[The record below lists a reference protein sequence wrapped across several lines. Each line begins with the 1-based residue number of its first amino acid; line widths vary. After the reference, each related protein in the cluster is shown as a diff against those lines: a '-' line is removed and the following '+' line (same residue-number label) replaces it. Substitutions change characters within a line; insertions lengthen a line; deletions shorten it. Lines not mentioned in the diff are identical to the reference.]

1 MDRSNNYIRRLK
13 NINREYENICKYGRN
28 LTLLAATG
36 ALPKCYARSKDIEE
50 IRIALR
56 RRTKP
61 NVMLIGAAGCGKTSI
76 VEGLAQ
82 VLEEEFYANWLSMQE
97 ENDGYLPEIKEVASS
112 ELPLVIELSSGD
124 LLAGARYRG
133 DFEERLEN
141 IIREL
146 RESEKKV
153 LLFIDEA
160 HILSTLGEAEG
171 AVSAANLL
179 KPALARGEFCVIT
192 ATTADEFN
200 EFLSKD
206 RAFVR
211 RFNRIDVKPIPKSE
225 QPDCAVRIVEEY
237 STIFNIPVDSTV
249 DKDFLT
255 QIINGPLSKELFPCA
270 FVDFV
275 DRIFAEASYRK
286 SNRLPRS
293 LFSQLYASMQAAW
306 YCKGVYL

>member
-97 ENDGYLPEIKEVASS
+97 ENDGYLPEIKEVVSP

-225 QPDCAVRIVEEY
+225 QPDCAARIVEEY
-237 STIFNIPVDSTV
+237 STIFNIPVDDSV
-249 DKDFLT
+249 DKDFIT
-255 QIINGPLSKELFPCA
+255 QIINGPLAKELFPCA
-270 FVDFV
+270 FVDFI
-275 DRIFAEASYRK
+275 DQTFAEASYRK
-286 SNRLPRS
+286 IEQITKKFIQSALCQHAGC
-293 LFSQLYASMQAAW
+293 LVL
-306 YCKGVYL
+306 

>member
-1 MDRSNNYIRRLK
+1 MDRRNDYIRRLK
-13 NINREYENICKYGRN
+13 NINRECENLCKYGRN

-61 NVMLIGAAGCGKTSI
+61 NVMLIGAAGCGKTAI

-82 VLEEEFYANWLSMQE
+82 VLEEEFYANWLSKQE
-97 ENDGYLPEIKEVASS
+97 ENDGYLPEIMEVASP
-112 ELPLVIELSSGD
+112 ELPLVVELSSGD
-124 LLAGARYRG
+124 LLAGAKYRG
-133 DFEERLEN
+133 DFEERLEH
-141 IIREL
+141 IIGEL
-146 RESEKKV
+146 RDAKKRV

-237 STIFNIPVDSTV
+237 STVFNIPVDSTV

-270 FVDFV
+270 FVDVV
-275 DRIFAEASYRK
+275 DRAFAEASYRK
-286 SNRLPRS
+286 LEQVTKLVMQRVLGQ
-293 LFSQLYASMQAAW
+293 QLG
-306 YCKGVYL
+306 CLVL

>member
-1 MDRSNNYIRRLK
+1 MDRRNDYIRRLK
-13 NINREYENICKYGRN
+13 NINREYENLCKYGRN

-36 ALPKCYARSKDIEE
+36 ALPKCYARNKDIEE

-61 NVMLIGAAGCGKTSI
+61 NVMLIGAAGCGKAAI

-82 VLEEEFYANWLSMQE
+82 VLEEEFYANWLSKQE
-97 ENDGYLPEIKEVASS
+97 ENDGYLPEIKEVASP

-124 LLAGARYRG
+124 LLAGAKYRG

-141 IIREL
+141 IIKEL
-146 RESEKKV
+146 RDSEKKV

-237 STIFNIPVDSTV
+237 STVFNIPVDSTV

-270 FVDFV
+270 FVDVV
-275 DRIFAEASYRK
+275 DRAFAEASYRK
-286 SNRLPRS
+286 LEQVTK
-293 LFSQLYASMQAAW
+293 LVMQRVL
-306 YCKGVYL
+306 CQHSGCLVL

>member
-1 MDRSNNYIRRLK
+1 MDRNSNYIRRLK
-13 NINREYENICKYGRN
+13 NVNREYENLCKYGRN

-36 ALPKCYARSKDIEE
+36 ALPKCYARNKDIEE

-82 VLEEEFYANWLSMQE
+82 VLEEEFYANWLSKQE
-97 ENDGYLPEIKEVASS
+97 ENDGYHPEIEEVASP

-124 LLAGARYRG
+124 LLAGAKYRG

-141 IIREL
+141 IIKEL
-146 RESEKKV
+146 RDSEKKV

-255 QIINGPLSKELFPCA
+255 QIINGPLAKEMFPCA

-275 DRIFAEASYRK
+275 DQTFAEASYRK
-286 SNRLPRS
+286 IEQITKKFIQSALCQHAGC
-293 LFSQLYASMQAAW
+293 LVL
-306 YCKGVYL
+306 

>member
-1 MDRSNNYIRRLK
+1 M
-13 NINREYENICKYGRN
+13 
-28 LTLLAATG
+28 
-36 ALPKCYARSKDIEE
+36 
-50 IRIALR
+50 
-56 RRTKP
+56 
-61 NVMLIGAAGCGKTSI
+61 
-76 VEGLAQ
+76 
-82 VLEEEFYANWLSMQE
+82 
-97 ENDGYLPEIKEVASS
+97 
-112 ELPLVIELSSGD
+112 
-124 LLAGARYRG
+124 LAGARYRG

-225 QPDCAVRIVEEY
+225 QPDCAARIVEEY
-237 STIFNIPVDSTV
+237 STIFNIPVDDSV
-249 DKDFLT
+249 DKDFIT
-255 QIINGPLSKELFPCA
+255 QIINGPLAKELFPCA
-270 FVDFV
+270 FVDFI
-275 DRIFAEASYRK
+275 DQTFAEASYRK
-286 SNRLPRS
+286 IEQITKKFIQSALCQHAGC
-293 LFSQLYASMQAAW
+293 LVL
-306 YCKGVYL
+306 

>member
-1 MDRSNNYIRRLK
+1 M
-13 NINREYENICKYGRN
+13 
-28 LTLLAATG
+28 LAATG

-61 NVMLIGAAGCGKTSI
+61 NVMLIGAAGCGKTAI

-82 VLEEEFYANWLSMQE
+82 VLEEEFYANWLSKQE
-97 ENDGYLPEIKEVASS
+97 ENDGYLPEIREVASP

-124 LLAGARYRG
+124 LLAGAKYRG

-141 IIREL
+141 IIGEL
-146 RESEKKV
+146 RNSEKKV
-153 LLFIDEA
+153 LLFIDKA

-255 QIINGPLSKELFPCA
+255 QIINGPLAKELFPCA

-275 DRIFAEASYRK
+275 DQTFAEASYRK
-286 SNRLPRS
+286 IEQITKKFIQSALCQHAGC
-293 LFSQLYASMQAAW
+293 LVL
-306 YCKGVYL
+306 

>member
-1 MDRSNNYIRRLK
+1 MDRKNDYIRRLK
-13 NINREYENICKYGRN
+13 GINREYETICKYGRN

-36 ALPKCYARSKDIEE
+36 VLPKCYARSKDIEE

-82 VLEEEFYANWLSMQE
+82 VLEEEFYANWLSKQE
-97 ENDGYLPEIKEVASS
+97 ENDGYLAEIKEVASP
-112 ELPLVIELSSGD
+112 ELPLVVELSSGD

-270 FVDFV
+270 FVDVV
-275 DRIFAEASYRK
+275 DQVFAEASYRK
-286 SNRLPRS
+286 LEQVTKNV
-293 LFSQLYASMQAAW
+293 MQRVL
-306 YCKGVYL
+306 CQHSGCLVL

>member
-1 MDRSNNYIRRLK
+1 MYRKNDYIHRLK
-13 NINREYENICKYGRN
+13 NINRECENICKYGRN
-28 LTLLAATG
+28 LTLLAATD

-61 NVMLIGAAGCGKTSI
+61 NVMLIGAAGCGKTAI

-82 VLEEEFYANWLSMQE
+82 VLEEELYANWLSKQE
-97 ENDGYLPEIKEVASS
+97 ENDGYLPEIEEVASP

-124 LLAGARYRG
+124 LLAGSKYRG
-133 DFEERLEN
+133 EFEERLEN

-146 RESEKKV
+146 RDSKKKV

-179 KPALARGEFCVIT
+179 KPALARGEFCVIA
-192 ATTADEFN
+192 ATTVDEFN

-206 RAFVR
+206 KALVR
-211 RFNRIDVKPIPKSE
+211 RFNRLDVKPIPKSE

-237 STIFNIPVDSTV
+237 STVFNIPVDSTV
-249 DKDFLT
+249 DRDFLT
-255 QIINGPLSKELFPCA
+255 QIINGPLSNELFPCA
-270 FVDFV
+270 FVDV
-275 DRIFAEASYRK
+275 IDRAFAEASYRK
-286 SNRLPRS
+286 LE
-293 LFSQLYASMQAAW
+293 QVTKMVMQKVL
-306 YCKGVYL
+306 CQQSGCLVL

>member
-1 MDRSNNYIRRLK
+1 MDRRNDYIRRLK
-13 NINREYENICKYGRN
+13 NINRECENLCKYGRN

-36 ALPKCYARSKDIEE
+36 ALPKCYARNKDIEE

-61 NVMLIGAAGCGKTSI
+61 NVMLIGAAGCGKTAI

-82 VLEEEFYANWLSMQE
+82 VLEEEFYANWLSKQE
-97 ENDGYLPEIKEVASS
+97 ENDGYLPEVMEVASP
-112 ELPLVIELSSGD
+112 ELPLVVELSSGD
-124 LLAGARYRG
+124 LLAGAKYRG
-133 DFEERLEN
+133 DFEERLEH
-141 IIREL
+141 IIGEL
-146 RESEKKV
+146 RDAKKRV

-270 FVDFV
+270 FVDVV
-275 DRIFAEASYRK
+275 DRAFAEASYRK
-286 SNRLPRS
+286 LEQVTKLVMQRVLGQ
-293 LFSQLYASMQAAW
+293 QLG
-306 YCKGVYL
+306 CLVL

>member
-1 MDRSNNYIRRLK
+1 MDRNNNYIRRLK
-13 NINREYENICKYGRN
+13 NINWEYENICKYGRN

-61 NVMLIGAAGCGKTSI
+61 NVMLIGAAGCGKTAI

-82 VLEEEFYANWLSMQE
+82 VLEEEFYANWLSKQE
-97 ENDGYLPEIKEVASS
+97 ENDGYLPEIREIASP

-124 LLAGARYRG
+124 LLAGAKYRG

-249 DKDFLT
+249 NKDFLT

-270 FVDFV
+270 FVDVV
-275 DRIFAEASYRK
+275 DRTFAEASYRK
-286 SNRLPRS
+286 LEQVTKLVMQRVLGQ
-293 LFSQLYASMQAAW
+293 QLG
-306 YCKGVYL
+306 CLVL

>member
-1 MDRSNNYIRRLK
+1 MDRNNNYIRRLK
-13 NINREYENICKYGRN
+13 NINREYENLCKYGRN

-61 NVMLIGAAGCGKTSI
+61 NVMLIGAAGCGKTAI

-82 VLEEEFYANWLSMQE
+82 VLEEEFYANWLSKQE
-97 ENDGYLPEIKEVASS
+97 ENDGYLPEIREVASP

-124 LLAGARYRG
+124 LLAGAKYRG

-141 IIREL
+141 IIGEL
-146 RESEKKV
+146 RDSEKKV

-192 ATTADEFN
+192 ATTANEFD

-255 QIINGPLSKELFPCA
+255 QIINGPLAKELFPCA

-275 DRIFAEASYRK
+275 DQTFAEASYRK
-286 SNRLPRS
+286 IEQITKKFIQSALCQHAGC
-293 LFSQLYASMQAAW
+293 LVL
-306 YCKGVYL
+306 

>member
-1 MDRSNNYIRRLK
+1 M
-13 NINREYENICKYGRN
+13 
-28 LTLLAATG
+28 LAATG

-61 NVMLIGAAGCGKTSI
+61 NVMLIGAAGCGKTAI

-82 VLEEEFYANWLSMQE
+82 VLEEEFYANWLSKHE
-97 ENDGYLPEIKEVASS
+97 ENDGYLPEIREVASP

-124 LLAGARYRG
+124 LLAGAKYRG

-192 ATTADEFN
+192 ATTADEFD

-237 STIFNIPVDSTV
+237 SAIFNIPVDSTV

-270 FVDFV
+270 FVDVV
-275 DRIFAEASYRK
+275 DRAFAEASYRK
-286 SNRLPRS
+286 LEQVTKLVMQRVLGQ
-293 LFSQLYASMQAAW
+293 QLG
-306 YCKGVYL
+306 CLVL

>member
-1 MDRSNNYIRRLK
+1 
-13 NINREYENICKYGRN
+13 
-28 LTLLAATG
+28 
-36 ALPKCYARSKDIEE
+36 
-50 IRIALR
+50 
-56 RRTKP
+56 
-61 NVMLIGAAGCGKTSI
+61 MLIGAAGCGKTAI

-82 VLEEEFYANWLSMQE
+82 VLEEEFYANWLSKQE
-97 ENDGYLPEIKEVASS
+97 ENDGYLPEIREVASP

-124 LLAGARYRG
+124 LLAGAKYRG

-141 IIREL
+141 IIGEL
-146 RESEKKV
+146 RNSEKKV

-255 QIINGPLSKELFPCA
+255 QIINGPLAKELFPCA

-275 DRIFAEASYRK
+275 DQTFAEASYRK
-286 SNRLPRS
+286 IEQITKKFIQSALCQHAGC
-293 LFSQLYASMQAAW
+293 LVL
-306 YCKGVYL
+306 

>member
-1 MDRSNNYIRRLK
+1 M
-13 NINREYENICKYGRN
+13 
-28 LTLLAATG
+28 LAATG

-61 NVMLIGAAGCGKTSI
+61 NVMLIGAAGCGKTAI

-82 VLEEEFYANWLSMQE
+82 VLEEEFYANWLSKQE
-97 ENDGYLPEIKEVASS
+97 ENDGYLPEIREVASP

-124 LLAGARYRG
+124 LLAGAKYRG

-270 FVDFV
+270 FVDVV
-275 DRIFAEASYRK
+275 DRTFVEASYRK
-286 SNRLPRS
+286 LEQVTKLVMQRVLGQ
-293 LFSQLYASMQAAW
+293 QLG
-306 YCKGVYL
+306 CLVL